1 MSRQAAQEEDYK
13 KLALSMDPPIVQRL
27 LNQNLNSESTEVSFQ
42 LCAICTMA
50 MISNFRM
57 QCPIC
62 MDVANSPFIITRCG
76 HCFCEECL
84 FSKLRSFTI
93 NHIVDRIALKR
104 YHFSDMM
111 NVDPTTVLRSCQC
124 PQCRQQFK
132 KCHLLPVE
140 IFLDVH
146 DLTFHKTAAITENAD
161 DSTQAINVPVLR
173 PNDFVSSTKI
183 DTMLEILAETRRT
196 TNNADK
202 TVIFTQFTT
211 MLDLI
216 EKPLKAAGYKY
227 VRYDGSMNMAAKN
240 AAIQRLKDDP
250 TTTIMIIS
258 MKCGSLGLNLTAA
271 NRVIVCDMELFL

>member
-1 MSRQAAQEEDYK
+1 
-13 KLALSMDPPIVQRL
+13 
-27 LNQNLNSESTEVSFQ
+27 
-42 LCAICTMA
+42 
-50 MISNFRM
+50 
-57 QCPIC
+57 
-62 MDVANSPFIITRCG
+62 
-76 HCFCEECL
+76 
-84 FSKLRSFTI
+84 
-93 NHIVDRIALKR
+93 
-104 YHFSDMM
+104 
-111 NVDPTTVLRSCQC
+111 
-124 PQCRQQFK
+124 
-132 KCHLLPVE
+132 VE

-183 DTMLEILAETRRT
+183 DTMLEILAETRRA